1 MRSEWDE
8 NKNRENRKK
17 HGVSFEIAMEVFDD
31 PFSLTSQDRIVEGEE
46 RLWTLGCVEDL
57 NILVVVHTVV
67 DQTRRS
73 FESSP
78 PEKRPLE
85 REHFMKK
92 LTDRQRRK
100 ALAAIAAIPDE
111 QIDTSDIPELTD
123 EQLSNA
129 VRGEM
134 YRPVKK
140 PVTMRLDADVIHW
153 LKSQGPG
160 YQTKANR
167 LLRAEMLRS
176 LVRSGKHRQSFAT
189 RIAPKHA
196 ERGTV
201 RRRRG

>member
-1 MRSEWDE
+1 
-8 NKNRENRKK
+8 
-17 HGVSFEIAMEVFDD
+17 
-31 PFSLTSQDRIVEGEE
+31 
-46 RLWTLGCVEDL
+46 
-57 NILVVVHTVV
+57 
-67 DQTRRS
+67 
-73 FESSP
+73 
-78 PEKRPLE
+78 
-85 REHFMKK
+85 MKK

-100 ALAAIAAIPDE
+100 ELAAIAAIPDE

-129 VRGEM
+129 VRREM

-176 LVRSGKHRQSFAT
+176 LVRAGGHRPSFAA
-189 RIAPKHA
+189 RIAPKNA
-196 ERGTV
+196 VRGAV